1 MRKLTR
7 LGTILV
13 VLSVSF
19 AVITLVGGSHTAG
32 GAQGAGLNPGQSS
45 SGGGFWLPRTARIEV
60 NSQSP
65 IDFNLTDPSGTRLL
79 TVKSVKTGTFNA
91 ELNYR
96 GWYRIKFRNVGN
108 TTTLA
113 MFDITFYN
121 FEKDQI
127 TISLTLGIAGIAL
140 ITAQQILYRRKPKP
154 TN

>member
-7 LGTILV
+7 VGTILM
-13 VLSVSF
+13 VLAISL
-19 AVITLVGGSHTAG
+19 AVITLVGGSHTSG

-60 NSQSP
+60 RSQSP

-79 TVKSVKTGTFNA
+79 TIKNVKTGTFNA

-96 GWYRIKFRNVGN
+96 GWYSIKFRNVGN

-140 ITAQQILYRRKPKP
+140 ITAQQILNRRKPKP
-154 TN
+154 SN